1 MAGWDTDGR
10 GGCESSHDTGLGSG
24 PSGCDIPTDRSTDN
38 AGHTIDSNIIANYII
53 ANYIIANYI
62 LFNRA
67 SDPSCG
73 DDATRDNSR
82 C

>member
-1 MAGWDTDGR
+1 MAGWDTDGC

-38 AGHTIDSNIIANYII
+38 AGHTIDSNI
-53 ANYIIANYI
+53 

-73 DDATRDNSR
+73 DDATRDNSG

>member
-24 PSGCDIPTDRSTDN
+24 PSGCDIPTDPITDN
-38 AGHTIDSNIIANYII
+38 ASNVIASNIIASR
-53 ANYIIANYI
+53 I

-73 DDATRDNSR
+73 DDATRDNSG

>member
-10 GGCESSHDTGLGSG
+10 GGCESSHDTGLASG

-38 AGHTIDSNIIANYII
+38 ASNVIASNVI
-53 ANYIIANYI
+53 ASNIIANYI

-67 SDPSCG
+67 SDPGCG
-73 DDATRDNSR
+73 DDATRNHSR

>member
-1 MAGWDTDGR
+1 MAGWNTDGR

>member
-38 AGHTIDSNIIANYII
+38 AGHTIDSNIIANYI
-53 ANYIIANYI
+53 

>member
-38 AGHTIDSNIIANYII
+38 ASNIIDSH
-53 ANYIIANYI
+53 I

-67 SDPSCG
+67 SDPGCG

>member
-53 ANYIIANYI
+53 ANYI

-67 SDPSCG
+67 SDPGCG

>member
-73 DDATRDNSR
+73 DDATRDNSG

>member
-53 ANYIIANYI
+53 ANYI

>member
-53 ANYIIANYI
+53 ANYI

-67 SDPSCG
+67 SDPGCG
-73 DDATRDNSR
+73 DDATRDNSG

>member
-10 GGCESSHDTGLGSG
+10 GGCESSHDTGLASG

-38 AGHTIDSNIIANYII
+38 ASNVIASNVI
-53 ANYIIANYI
+53 ASNIIANYI

>member
-24 PSGCDIPTDRSTDN
+24 PSGCDIPTDPITDN
-38 AGHTIDSNIIANYII
+38 ASNVIASNVI
-53 ANYIIANYI
+53 ASNIIANYI

>member
-1 MAGWDTDGR
+1 MAGWNTDGR

-53 ANYIIANYI
+53 ANYI

>member
-38 AGHTIDSNIIANYII
+38 AGHIIDSN
-53 ANYIIANYI
+53 IIANYI

-67 SDPSCG
+67 SDPGCG

>member
-38 AGHTIDSNIIANYII
+38 ASYIIDSN
-53 ANYIIANYI
+53 IIANYI

-67 SDPSCG
+67 SDPGCG